1 MTKQTTGERQPI
13 DKTKLAEAVRIVK
26 NAIYAEVER
35 LEKIAGEE
43 ECDPVMLEGE
53 TATGYA
59 VRVLA
64 DPAKVAKIM
73 LSHWY
78 DDADDEYEDDEDDDD
93 ESRFNYGYGYGDKA
107 DEYFD

>member
-43 ECDPVMLEGE
+43 EGDPVMLEGE
-53 TATGYA
+53 TTTGYA

-78 DDADDEYEDDEDDDD
+78 PLYKILEEDAPDEMWKELARMVDVAIVFAVDL
-93 ESRFNYGYGYGDKA
+93 
-107 DEYFD
+107 